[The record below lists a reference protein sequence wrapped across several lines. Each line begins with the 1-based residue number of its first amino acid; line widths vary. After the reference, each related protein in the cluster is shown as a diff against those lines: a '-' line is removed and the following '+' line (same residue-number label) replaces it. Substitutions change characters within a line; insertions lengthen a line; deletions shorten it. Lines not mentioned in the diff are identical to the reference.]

1 MNFENINTYL
11 GLPLSLYI
19 YFVENFLLQP
29 QLKNSVK
36 SPNLLASHMK
46 KSISKVTS
54 ICKPNLNSAE
64 LPVPESPSL
73 TESEIALLSASLPQF
88 AA

>member
-1 MNFENINTYL
+1 MNLENINTYL

-29 QLKNSVK
+29 QFKNSVK
-36 SPNLLASHMK
+36 SPNFLATHRK
-46 KSISKVTS
+46 KAISKVTS
-54 ICKPNLNSAE
+54 ICKPHLNSAE

-73 TESEIALLSASLPQF
+73 TESEISLFSASLPQF